1 MSICIRKAVQR
12 LRSLPVTYPQEI
24 CAMKHSAWIIIACL
38 SVVGCGGVADVK
50 GTVSYKGQLLKFG
63 SVSAIPPGGLVV
75 QGDIKEDG
83 SYELKGVG
91 LGEAKFMVY
100 CQDPKFTK
108 AVTDLADKSPKDGEG
123 KDGGKGGRIAA
134 GALTTGDAVKA
145 IQQNPNLI
153 PDKYSDQSKTTLKHT
168 AVRGEN
174 VYNIVLE

>member
-1 MSICIRKAVQR
+1 
-12 LRSLPVTYPQEI
+12 
-24 CAMKHSAWIIIACL
+24 MKHSAWIIVGCL
-38 SVVGCGGVADVK
+38 FAAGCGGAADVK
-50 GTVSYKGQLLKFG
+50 GTVTYKGQLLKFG

-100 CQDPKFTK
+100 CQDPKFTET
-108 AVTDLADKSPKDGEG
+108 VTKLADKSSKDG
-123 KDGGKGGRIAA
+123 KDGGGKGGRVAA

-145 IQQNPNLI
+145 IQNPNLI
-153 PDKYSDQSKTTLKHT
+153 PDKYSDQSKTTLKYT
-168 AVRGEN
+168 VVRGEN

>member
-1 MSICIRKAVQR
+1 
-12 LRSLPVTYPQEI
+12 
-24 CAMKHSAWIIIACL
+24 MKHSAWIIIACL

-108 AVTDLADKSPKDGEG
+108 TVTELAEKSPKDG
-123 KDGGKGGRIAA
+123 KDGGGKGGRIAS
-134 GALTTGDAVKA
+134 GALTTAETTKV

-168 AVRGEN
+168 VVRGEN